1 MGYRINRSE
10 REQQLLNMLFSY
22 LGEHYDS
29 SELYEILHHDL
40 GMTHSDIELLGFDLK
55 DCYCMESNEINMGRL
70 NLNAETDLSRLM
82 ERPML
87 LSTVHL
93 SLIDRTSGEVEEALY
108 DHGARYAEDLRNMME
123 HFSTDEY
130 PSNNLMNYFVLPT
143 HPKIEK
149 RIREKVLSATP
160 GIYVDGE
167 TIYAALNLQMTE
179 DLTQR
184 ELELF
189 EQQIADQYEN
199 GWGGAL
205 ELQDI
210 DTACGDLICI
220 RLWHDALEFYP
231 ACNLPTET
239 EATQEITM

>member
-108 DHGARYAEDLRNMME
+108 DNGARYPCRPVSPWTGCGTGRCAGAGVIHSLR
-123 HFSTDEY
+123 TAG
-130 PSNNLMNYFVLPT
+130 LP
-143 HPKIEK
+143 
-149 RIREKVLSATP
+149 L
-160 GIYVDGE
+160 
-167 TIYAALNLQMTE
+167 
-179 DLTQR
+179 
-184 ELELF
+184 
-189 EQQIADQYEN
+189 
-199 GWGGAL
+199 
-205 ELQDI
+205 
-210 DTACGDLICI
+210 C
-220 RLWHDALEFYP
+220 RLRVRKDVSGRHWL
-231 ACNLPTET
+231 
-239 EATQEITM
+239 

>member
-93 SLIDRTSGEVEEALY
+93 SLIDRDFGGGGRSSLRQRRKICRGSSEY
-108 DHGARYAEDLRNMME
+108 DG
-123 HFSTDEY
+123 T
-130 PSNNLMNYFVLPT
+130 
-143 HPKIEK
+143 
-149 RIREKVLSATP
+149 
-160 GIYVDGE
+160 
-167 TIYAALNLQMTE
+167 
-179 DLTQR
+179 
-184 ELELF
+184 LF
-189 EQQIADQYEN
+189 Y
-199 GWGGAL
+199 
-205 ELQDI
+205 
-210 DTACGDLICI
+210 
-220 RLWHDALEFYP
+220 
-231 ACNLPTET
+231 
-239 EATQEITM
+239 

>member
-1 MGYRINRSE
+1 MEGGYRINRSK
-10 REQQLLNMLFSY
+10 REQQLLNMLFGY

-29 SELYEILHHDL
+29 SELYKILHHDL

-55 DCYCMESNEINMGRL
+55 DCYYVESKERNTGSL
-70 NLNAETDLSRLM
+70 NLNTDGLLSGLM

-87 LSTVHL
+87 LSAVRI
-93 SLIDRTSGEVEEALY
+93 SLVGRTSGEVEEALY
-108 DHGARYAEDLRNMME
+108 ENGARYAEDIQSAME

-130 PSNNLMNYFVLPT
+130 PSNNLMNYFVLPG

-149 RIREKVLSATP
+149 QIREKVLSATP
-160 GIYVDGE
+160 GVYADGE
-167 TIYAALNLQMTE
+167 KLYAALTLQMTE
-179 DLTQR
+179 DMTQQ

-189 EQQIADQYEN
+189 EQQIADQYQN

-210 DTACGDLICI
+210 HTACGDLICI

-231 ACNLPTET
+231 AHSLPMET
-239 EATQEITM
+239 TQGITM

>member
-93 SLIDRTSGEVEEALY
+93 SLIDRTSGEVGRSSLRQRRKICRGSSEY
-108 DHGARYAEDLRNMME
+108 DG
-123 HFSTDEY
+123 T
-130 PSNNLMNYFVLPT
+130 
-143 HPKIEK
+143 
-149 RIREKVLSATP
+149 
-160 GIYVDGE
+160 
-167 TIYAALNLQMTE
+167 
-179 DLTQR
+179 
-184 ELELF
+184 LF
-189 EQQIADQYEN
+189 Y
-199 GWGGAL
+199 
-205 ELQDI
+205 
-210 DTACGDLICI
+210 
-220 RLWHDALEFYP
+220 
-231 ACNLPTET
+231 
-239 EATQEITM
+239 

>member
-1 MGYRINRSE
+1 
-10 REQQLLNMLFSY
+10 
-22 LGEHYDS
+22 
-29 SELYEILHHDL
+29 
-40 GMTHSDIELLGFDLK
+40 
-55 DCYCMESNEINMGRL
+55 
-70 NLNAETDLSRLM
+70 
-82 ERPML
+82 ML

-108 DHGARYAEDLRNMME
+108 DNGARYAEDLRNMME

-167 TIYAALNLQMTE
+167 TIYAALKLQLTE